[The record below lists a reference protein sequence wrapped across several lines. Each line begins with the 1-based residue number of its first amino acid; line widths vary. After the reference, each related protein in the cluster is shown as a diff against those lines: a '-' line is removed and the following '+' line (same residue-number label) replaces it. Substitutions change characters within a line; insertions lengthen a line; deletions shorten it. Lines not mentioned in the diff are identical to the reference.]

1 MQLIIESPDEKVIQ
15 KILEMI
21 RPFNVTFHQVITN
34 DAVLESA
41 EIYTTPKR
49 PSTRVRKLGVIP
61 GLSIFGSAKGKYQI
75 SADFDEPL
83 DAFKDYM

>member
-1 MQLIIESPDEKVIQ
+1 MQLIIASSDEKVIQ

-49 PSTRVRKLGVIP
+49 PSMRVRKLGIMP
-61 GLSIFGSAKGKYQI
+61 GLGIYMAP
-75 SADFDEPL
+75 DFNATID
-83 DAFKDYM
+83 DFADYMH